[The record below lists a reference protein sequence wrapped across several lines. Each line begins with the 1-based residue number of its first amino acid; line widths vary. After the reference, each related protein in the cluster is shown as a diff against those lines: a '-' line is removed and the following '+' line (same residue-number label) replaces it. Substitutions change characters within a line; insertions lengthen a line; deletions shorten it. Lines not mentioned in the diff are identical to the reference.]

1 MARATPIIQEMTAND
16 KVEMDAIDRK
26 IINLL
31 LEDARIPASEIA
43 RRIGEGVSERVVRY
57 RIQRLIQEGVIQLT
71 AVVRPQALGYHIF
84 ADVWLEVDSD
94 HILEVANTLAKYPN
108 VTYVASAIGEA
119 DVSIQVVAR
128 STDEVYR
135 FVTEVVRRIPG
146 VRKTTTSIV
155 PLILKDIYQ
164 WRVPEDAL
172 DKTEKR
178 ESSKSLRGV
187 S

>member
-1 MARATPIIQEMTAND
+1 
-16 KVEMDAIDRK
+16 
-26 IINLL
+26 
-31 LEDARIPASEIA
+31 
-43 RRIGEGVSERVVRY
+43 
-57 RIQRLIQEGVIQLT
+57 
-71 AVVRPQALGYHIF
+71 
-84 ADVWLEVDSD
+84 VDSD

-108 VTYVASAIGEA
+108 VTYVAIAIGEA